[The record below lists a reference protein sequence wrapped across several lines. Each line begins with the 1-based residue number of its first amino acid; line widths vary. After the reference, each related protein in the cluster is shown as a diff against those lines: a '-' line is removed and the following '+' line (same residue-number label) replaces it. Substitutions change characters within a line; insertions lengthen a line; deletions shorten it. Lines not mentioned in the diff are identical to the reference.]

1 MDQQTV
7 NHLVLVLVGFL
18 STLYIVIRNDQKN
31 KENAAKATAIILEEY
46 GQVKDAQQKS
56 DEQFQEFRVETARRE
71 GTYVQQIASLE
82 EALKQEKERREQGN
96 VQNAKAIAALEE
108 RLRAVQAEA
117 GLMKLQMEQL
127 QVEREQIRAELET
140 KKTELELALE
150 GMRDAQVKAEALM
163 VQVTEPTTRLNETQN
178 KLEALQAQYGK

>member
-7 NHLVLVLVGFL
+7 NQLVLALVGFV
-18 STLYIVIRNDQKN
+18 STLYIVIRNNQKN
-31 KENAAKATAIILEEY
+31 SENAAKATAIILEDY
-46 GQVKDAQQKS
+46 RQVKNAQQKS

-82 EALKQEKERREQGN
+82 EALKHEKQLREQGN

-127 QVEREQIRAELET
+127 QLEREQIRAELET

-150 GMRDAQVKAEALM
+150 GMRDAQ
-163 VQVTEPTTRLNETQN
+163 N